1 VVRLLRPFIAASWHG
16 HRNDPDLPE
25 AVREVWRE
33 KFNGAGANGRRFQRQ
48 QSNVDLAVLD
58 SKGNLI
64 HCFDGFRRMGEQR
77 LPGGH
82 RRESLAD
89 YTARE
94 LGKAITGLNLNDVP
108 AGEHPMKLPDPGKAG
123 IRVFVSLLEERMR
136 AYRVPVVEAVPLTR
150 KDWRPL
156 KYPHG
161 KKTIEASSLKKW
173 LSQVYP
179 PGVMERTSP
188 QTKKVYQI
196 TRIKGNLTL
205 EPAGSAGKLHYA
217 LLRGKISLTDEG
229 PDDFTYDGDIEI
241 VLTYSNSLS
250 LPLSLRG
257 VFDGIYPRYN
267 PMQRQSRDIPLQA
280 AFESLPL
287 AASNP

>member
-1 VVRLLRPFIAASWHG
+1 MRLLRPFIATSWHG

-25 AVREVWRE
+25 AVRKVWRE
-33 KFNGAGANGRRFQRQ
+33 KFGGKGANGRRFQKQ

-58 SKGNLI
+58 AQGTLI
-64 HCFDGFRRMGEQR
+64 HWFDGFRRMGGQPF
-77 LPGGH
+77 PGGQ
-82 RRESLAD
+82 RQESLAD
-89 YTARE
+89 YTVRE
-94 LGKAITGLNLNDVP
+94 LKKATTGLNMEGTP
-108 AGEHPMKLPDPGKAG
+108 IKEHPLKLPDPGRSG
-123 IRVFVSLLEERMR
+123 IRVFISLLEERMQ
-136 AYRVPVVEAVPLTR
+136 AYRAPVVEAVPLTR
-150 KDWRPL
+150 KDWKPL
-156 KYPHG
+156 KYPHV
-161 KKTIEASSLKKW
+161 KKTIEASSLEKW

-196 TRIKGNLTL
+196 TRIEGNLTL

-241 VLTYSNSLS
+241 VLTYSSSLS

-267 PMQRQSRDIPLQA
+267 PMQRSFRNIPLHA

-287 AASNP
+287 AANNP